1 MPMMFNLLG
10 VVNIPLLR
18 SLAHSASNI
27 DHINLE
33 MTGKNTK
40 YLIIC
45 SFKKKKGGVCRD
57 LPRVCTLSGKV

>member
-1 MPMMFNLLG
+1 MFNLLG

-27 DHINLE
+27 DHIIASDKGR
-33 MTGKNTK
+33 TRST
-40 YLIIC
+40 LIMI
-45 SFKKKKGGVCRD
+45 SFKEKGGGVCRD